1 MVKNM
6 KAFPLTKQAGPLLPF
21 LFKVILEVWAMKVR
35 EEKEIKEIQINK
47 EAKLSLFED
56 DMPL

>member
-1 MVKNM
+1 M
-6 KAFPLTKQAGPLLPF
+6 
-21 LFKVILEVWAMKVR
+21 EVR

-56 DMPL
+56 DMTL